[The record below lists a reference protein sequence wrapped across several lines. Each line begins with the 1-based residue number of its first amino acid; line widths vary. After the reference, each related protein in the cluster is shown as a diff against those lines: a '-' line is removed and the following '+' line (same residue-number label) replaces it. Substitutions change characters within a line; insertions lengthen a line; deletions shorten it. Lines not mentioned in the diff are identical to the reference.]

1 MTKNLF
7 FLLFKK
13 NKGGQYPK
21 DQERAQKLAE
31 IGAQLRRFR
40 EEHSICLER
49 VALVTM
55 IRSQLLEAIEQGQLD
70 QLPEQIYT
78 QGLIKRYAEAM
89 GVDTEPFADFFE
101 TESALVAPEKSSQ
114 RDLGVAQLRPV
125 HLYLF
130 YIFLIVC
137 SVNGLSQ
144 LMHRSESPETR
155 MARSGER
162 APSLTANS
170 GKTQPKQSERP
181 VRLVNQSTNP
191 AIAPQKPLTPANSTQ
206 DGYEAVEANRAT
218 GAADSKKAAEVK
230 VAQPPG
236 SEPSAGSVTGAADS
250 KQAGEVKVAQQPD
263 SEQIAGPVTVNVMF
277 KDASWVQIEV
287 DGKTEF
293 EGVLPP
299 GTQRTW
305 QAKEQLVVVA
315 GNAGG
320 ILVAVNNGQAKQLGA
335 PGVVKEVTF
344 RGSNSQ
350 PAESEKERG

>member
-13 NKGGQYPK
+13 NKGGQYP
-21 DQERAQKLAE
+21 DDRERAEKLAE

-40 EEHSICLER
+40 EENSICLER

-70 QLPEQIYT
+70 QLPEPIYT

-101 TESALVAPEKSSQ
+101 AEPALAATEKSSS
-114 RDLGVAQLRPV
+114 RDLPVAQLRPI

-144 LMHRSESPETR
+144 LMHRSESPEAG

-162 APSLTANS
+162 VRSLAANS
-170 GKTQPKQSERP
+170 GKAQPKQSEYP
-181 VRLVNQSTNP
+181 ARLVTQSTNP
-191 AIAPQKPLTPANSTQ
+191 AIAPNKPSAPANSTQ
-206 DGYEAVEANRAT
+206 DSYEVVEAIRAAGVAESEKAS
-218 GAADSKKAAEVK
+218 GAK
-230 VAQPPG
+230 VAQ
-236 SEPSAGSVTGAADS
+236 E
-250 KQAGEVKVAQQPD
+250 PD
-263 SEQIAGPVTVNVMF
+263 SEQIAGPVTVNVTF
-277 KDASWVQIEV
+277 KDTSWVQIEV

-293 EGVLPP
+293 EGVLPS

-350 PAESEKERG
+350 PSESEKDRG